1 LGGGGRAPPCTL
13 KGKLRYCNV
22 VRYLLYLVELNR
34 YVMNISGNE
43 SAFQTDGLTIRQ
55 EVAARAMGAIIS
67 GSFANNTV
75 VKPNEA
81 AKLAFDF
88 AESFIAESNKRESS
102 TIL

>member
-1 LGGGGRAPPCTL
+1 M
-13 KGKLRYCNV
+13 
-22 VRYLLYLVELNR
+22 RYLLYLVQLNR
-34 YVMNISGNE
+34 YIMNISGNE
-43 SAFQTDGLTIRQ
+43 SAFQIDETGAGLTIRQ

-88 AESFIAESNKRESS
+88 ADSFIAESNKREGSG
-102 TIL
+102 IL